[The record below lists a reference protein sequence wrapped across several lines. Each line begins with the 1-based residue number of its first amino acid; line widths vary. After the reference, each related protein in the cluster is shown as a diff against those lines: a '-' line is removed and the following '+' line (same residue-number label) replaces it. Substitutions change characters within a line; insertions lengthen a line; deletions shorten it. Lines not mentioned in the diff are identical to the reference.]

1 MISVIISHYN
11 NVANLALILD
21 ALTKQ
26 SANGFEVIVSE
37 DGEDAKT
44 KDFLAAQHYPFSL
57 QHTTQ
62 DDKGFRKNRILN
74 SSIQAA
80 KGSFLVFIDG
90 DCIPHKHFVKA
101 YQKVQKSNKI
111 CYGRRVMLSE
121 KLTAQLRE
129 EKQFNGLS
137 LLALFLG
144 GAKAIKEG
152 IYSPFFTLNF
162 KERGLKG
169 CNWGIKKEFLLHING
184 FDEVYVHATVGE
196 DDDVEWRLKEIGLQK
211 YSMKNKAIVYHLHH
225 KRTYNQEG
233 TRINQ
238 KLMQERVESKQ
249 FVCKEGIKK
258 LDYLNE

>member
-11 NVANLALILD
+11 NVSNLALLLD

-26 SANGFEVIVSE
+26 SATGFEVIVSE

-44 KDFLAAQHYPFSL
+44 KAFLAAQHYPFSL

-62 DDKGFRKNRILN
+62 EDKGFRKNRILN
-74 SSIQAA
+74 TSIKAA

-101 YQKVQKSNKI
+101 YQKVQNSNKI

-121 KLTAQLRE
+121 RITAQLRE
-129 EKQFNGLS
+129 KKQFNGLS
-137 LLALFLG
+137 FLSLFFG

-152 IYSPFFTLNF
+152 VYSSYLPLNF

-169 CNWGIKKEFLLHING
+169 CNWGIKKESLLQING

-196 DDDVEWRLKEIGLQK
+196 DDDIEWRLMGIGLQK

-225 KRTYNQEG
+225 KRTYSQEG

-238 KLMQERVESKQ
+238 KLMQERIQAKQ
-249 FVCKEGIKK
+249 FVCKDGVKK
-258 LDYLNE
+258 N

>member
-11 NVANLALILD
+11 NVANLALLLD

-26 SANGFEVIVSE
+26 SATGFEVIVSE

-44 KDFLAAQHYPFSL
+44 KAFLAAQHYPFSI

-62 DDKGFRKNRILN
+62 EDKGFRKNRILN
-74 SSIQAA
+74 TSIQAA

-101 YQKVQKSNKI
+101 YQKVQNSNKI

-129 EKQFNGLS
+129 KKQFNGLS
-137 LLALFLG
+137 LLDLFLG
-144 GAKAIKEG
+144 GATKIKEG
-152 IYSPFFTLNF
+152 IYSPLVALKF

-169 CNWGIKKEFLLHING
+169 CNWGIKKESLLQING
-184 FDEVYVHATVGE
+184 FDEDYLFATVGE
-196 DDDVEWRLKEIGLQK
+196 DDDIEWRLKGIGLRE
-211 YSMKNKAIVYHLHH
+211 YSMKNKAIVYHIHH
-225 KRTYNQEG
+225 KRTYNFEG
-233 TRINQ
+233 TQINQ
-238 KLMQERVESKQ
+238 ELMRKRVNANQ
-249 FVCKEGIKK
+249 FVCKNGIVK
-258 LDYLNE
+258 N